1 MDRLEELYDI
11 ELENYL
17 LDLMIFEMRY
27 LGYI

>member
-17 LDLMIFEMRY
+17 LDLMIFEMRF
-27 LGYI
+27 LSFT

>member
-17 LDLMIFEMRY
+17 LDLMIFEMRF